1 MTIRRPGRNRSLL
14 LGTLALIVGSMD
26 FPLAASEVEV
36 HIVLPVRA
44 RIALENRGTVTLA
57 PCLIFDE
64 EGEENAYDIDLVKE
78 FERYFSR
85 LLGRKTD
92 LKFIESGPID
102 YPSFDLG
109 QLGNDSDFWA
119 FVGSQTQ
126 ADLVLACS
134 LDFDVQERSGYR
146 SQPYVSPYDGRT
158 YERQVL
164 IENTGFEFDIVLQ
177 VYEGATGEQ
186 LYTENFKDFREFPTD
201 SADPITGMFANLQAL
216 EDRIAGIFVQREV
229 PASRTLYTE

>member
-1 MTIRRPGRNRSLL
+1 MRSRN
-14 LGTLALIVGSMD
+14 LALGLIALMATAAW
-26 FPLAASEVEV
+26 PLSASEVEV
-36 HIVLPVRA
+36 SIILPVRA
-44 RIALENRGTVTLA
+44 RIDLEDRNTVTLA

-64 EGEENAYDIDLVKE
+64 EGDENAYDIDLVRE
-78 FERYFSR
+78 FENYFSR

-92 LKFIESGPID
+92 LKFIESGPLD
-102 YPSFDLG
+102 YPTFDLE
-109 QLGNDSDFWA
+109 QLSNDSDFWA
-119 FVGSQTQ
+119 FVGSRTQ

-146 SQPYVSPYDGRT
+146 SQTYVSPYDGRT

-186 LYTENFKDFREFPTD
+186 LYSENFKDFREFPTD

-216 EDRIAGIFVQREV
+216 EDRIAGIFVQRHV
-229 PASRTLYTE
+229 PATRSLYRE